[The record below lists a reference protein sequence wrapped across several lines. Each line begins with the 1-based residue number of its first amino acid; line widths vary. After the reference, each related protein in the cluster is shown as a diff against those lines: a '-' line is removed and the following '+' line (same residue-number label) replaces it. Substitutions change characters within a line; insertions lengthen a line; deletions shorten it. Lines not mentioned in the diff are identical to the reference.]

1 MADLISFLRRCGA
14 GSWALCVAGIALSCL
29 VGCTEPQSPVP
40 ETGVQRTIPAEDA
53 AVESGPR
60 QSGPDTSA
68 TLPAIMVHCAEP
80 RPEIC
85 TREFRP
91 VCALREANPLCKDPP
106 CEGEDKPEREWIT
119 RPNACEACADPRV
132 IGHRPGSCEEERP
145 VPRTLLDYR

>member
-1 MADLISFLRRCGA
+1 MPDLISFLRRCGA
-14 GSWALCVAGIALSCL
+14 GLRALCIAGIALPCL
-29 VGCTEPQSPVP
+29 VGCTEPQSSVP
-40 ETGVQRTIPAEDA
+40 ETGVQRTAPAEDG
-53 AVESGPR
+53 AVESGAN
-60 QSGPDTSA
+60 QYGPDTGA

-85 TREFRP
+85 TREYRP
-91 VCALREANPLCKDPP
+91 VCALRETEPLCKDPP
-106 CEGEDKPEREWIT
+106 CEGEREWIT